1 MLRSR
6 RGGSPI
12 CRFTANR
19 DPDSRSRPNREAGVL
34 CLPVHGDSLPVSR
47 PNREWGERELGNSG
61 SGDASCAVKGWAR
74 ILKNSFP
81 KEAARPGQ
89 AG

>member
-61 SGDASCAVKGWAR
+61 SGDASCAVTGWAR
-74 ILKNSFP
+74 ILKSSFP